1 MGLEK
6 LSELRKQKGLTIDE
20 LARQS
25 NVPKGTITKI
35 FAGETQDP
43 KLNTLKALCKV
54 LGCTI
59 NDLVEPT
66 ESEKEKSPPPAEA
79 DDELTQK
86 IASDLYETLI
96 RAGWCKPGEDITDQQ
111 RDILLAVIDILDATF
126 RQT

>member
-59 NDLVEPT
+59 NDLVEPA
-66 ESEKEKSPPPAEA
+66 ESEKEKSPPPTEA

-86 IASDLYETLI
+86 IASDLYELLI

>member
-59 NDLVEPT
+59 NDLVEPA

-86 IASDLYETLI
+86 IASDLYELLI
-96 RAGWCKPGEDITDQQ
+96 SAGWCKPGEDITDQQ
-111 RDILLAVIDILDATF
+111 RDSHSYSS
-126 RQT
+126 